1 MNMFKV
7 TYIINIGTGNKKET
21 TGNNYNFFRLALCR
35 TMFYNGNL
43 LRDRNKN
50 KTHTPCK
57 YEIRQFFQ
65 NGIYM
70 YFYNTL
76 QTDI

>member
-7 TYIINIGTGNKKET
+7 TYIINIGTGNNKET
-21 TGNNYNFFRLALCR
+21 IGNNYNFFRLALCR

-50 KTHTPCK
+50 LK

-70 YFYNTL
+70 YSYNTL